1 MNDTATQ
8 PARRGSVWSVVALI
22 STAVAWSGV
31 LDFSSLSV
39 FAAAPA
45 ALLALIAG
53 TLGVIRDRRPVWRV
67 VAGLAAVASLGL
79 VVVMALW
86 VFILSAGGPTT

>member
-1 MNDTATQ
+1 MTETATP
-8 PARRGSVWSVVALI
+8 PARRGSVWSIVAPI

-39 FAAAPA
+39 LAVPA

-53 TLGVIRDRRPVWRV
+53 TLGVIRDRRTGWRV
-67 VAGLAAVASLGL
+67 VAGLSAAASLGL
-79 VVVMALW
+79 VVVTALV
-86 VFILSAGGPTT
+86 VFMLSAGGPTT